1 MINSLIKKMKK
12 HKNIICFIGLLLLVF
27 LLLKNFKLLEGNKNL
42 TQDEKQ
48 NLKKA
53 EYAVQKLATSAA
65 EGLSKGEEENKNDS
79 PVIINVNTGG
89 DTPKGDKEKGSSKS
103 PKSSPAPISDT

>member
-27 LLLKNFKLLEGNKNL
+27 FLLKNFKLLEGLEGENL
-42 TQDEKQ
+42 TQDKKQ

-53 EYAVQKLATSAA
+53 EHAV
-65 EGLSKGEEENKNDS
+65 EKNGD
-79 PVIINVNTGG
+79 VIININTDG
-89 DTPKGDKEKGSSKS
+89 DTPKGDKERDL
-103 PKSSPAPISDT
+103 PKSATTSPAPISDT